1 MEETNPRP
9 HGNSY
14 WIEPG
19 RLIAGE
25 YPGRPGPAECMA
37 RVARHI
43 DAGISFF
50 LDLTEDWELAP
61 YTEHLPSTH
70 PRSGLPV
77 VHKRMPVPNLDV
89 PKKPAD
95 MTAILDCIDGAL
107 AQGHVVYVHCWGG
120 RGRTGTVVGCYF
132 VRRGCSGA
140 EALER
145 LAGLW
150 KTVDKSKTKPASPE
164 TEQQRSF
171 VLDWGAARTEF
182 RSNGGR

>member
-1 MEETNPRP
+1 MCNDLCTMHSINTRP

-14 WIEPG
+14 WIDPG

-25 YPGRPGPAECMA
+25 YPGRPSCADGRA

-61 YTEHLPSTH
+61 YTEHLPATH
-70 PRSGLPV
+70 PGSGLPV
-77 VHKRMPVPNLDV
+77 VHKRMPIADFDV
-89 PKKPAD
+89 PKNAAE

-120 RGRTGTVVGCYF
+120 PGAHRHSGGLLFCAPWLHGCRGIGETGRPVED
-132 VRRGCSGA
+132 R
-140 EALER
+140 
-145 LAGLW
+145 
-150 KTVDKSKTKPASPE
+150 
-164 TEQQRSF
+164 
-171 VLDWGAARTEF
+171 
-182 RSNGGR
+182 